1 MPTDGRWDLIRRLKG
16 SQITEYTKNQ
26 GNRQTKQGRDF
37 QMCQTGAD
45 QRVDQLRVSQMMMMM
60 MMMMMMIVDLLCM
73 VRGRILG
80 EVVCVYVYTPDF
92 VEVARTVPRNGLS
105 TPGLV

>member
-45 QRVDQLRVSQMMMMM
+45 QRVDQLRVSQMMMM
-60 MMMMMMIVDLLCM
+60 IVDLLCM